1 MSAKRLKQFMLL
13 PALALPLSA
22 AQAQNL
28 SFNLTPAAQS
38 GVGTGE
44 VYFTGALTNT
54 GLTTNFLNSVQFA
67 FTGAATNYFTADTNV
82 FYANVPGIFLPG
94 DAYTDVVY
102 GVVIN
107 PATPPGNYSGTV
119 TIQGGTNIFDETSS
133 SGQSFQIFLPPATLG
148 ISASAGNLLISW
160 PSPPGNF
167 VLQQISDLTTT
178 NWTATTNTVAT
189 TNYLNQAM
197 FPPAAASQFYRLQYP

>member
-1 MSAKRLKQFMLL
+1 MSAKRLKQFLL
-13 PALALPLSA
+13 PPVLALLLSA
-22 AQAQNL
+22 AHAQNL
-28 SFNLTPAAQS
+28 SFSLTPAAQS

-54 GLTTNFLNSVQFA
+54 GLATNFLNNIQIA

-82 FYANVPGIFLPG
+82 FFANVPGIFLPG
-94 DAYTDVVY
+94 DAYTDVVF

-119 TIQGGTNIFDETSS
+119 TIQGGTDIFGAGNLTN
-133 SGQSFQIFLPPATLG
+133 QTFQILLPPAALS
-148 ISASAGNLLISW
+148 ISASGGNIIFSW
-160 PSPPGNF
+160 PSPPGSF

-178 NWTATTNTVAT
+178 NWTAVTNTVAT
-189 TNYLNQAM
+189 TNYLNQVM
-197 FPPAAASQFYRLQYP
+197 FPPAAASQFYRLEYP